1 MTDIRP
7 NHTGCGFGLSS
18 CPTCSGTSGRARPA
32 GAGGPAARRPPT
44 RSARLWKERQDAGV
58 RMKQVLRADG
68 RELPV
73 AKEPDQRPVPETLA
87 DERHVVVGDAVE
99 PLATAGA
106 VEVDAE
112 GGRAGAERRPGTGE
126 HGAEILVGRPR
137 VADLELDRLPDEDG
151 PGERDRAALL
161 VESGEASDDEV
172 AAAEGGLADVDREA
186 REDAG
191 TRHPLRVVGHALD
204 RLAQDP
210 DRRPAAD

>member
-18 CPTCSGTSGRARPA
+18 CPTYSGISPRARPA

-73 AKEPDQRPVPETLA
+73 AEEPDQRPVPQTLA

-99 PLATAGA
+99 PLA
-106 VEVDAE
+106 
-112 GGRAGAERRPGTGE
+112 
-126 HGAEILVGRPR
+126 
-137 VADLELDRLPDEDG
+137 
-151 PGERDRAALL
+151 AA
-161 VESGEASDDEV
+161 
-172 AAAEGGLADVDREA
+172 AAAEGATPTIGGTEIA
-186 REDAG
+186 RPVRAPEI
-191 TRHPLRVVGHALD
+191 TS
-204 RLAQDP
+204 
-210 DRRPAAD
+210 AA